1 VPRDKVAHR
10 FFNRCATVFFVDA
23 ILKIYGFCF
32 GDFDMASVDL
42 GKRIRNVQ
50 DSFLLVKNDR
60 ERQLKKLDVLEK
72 ERDATIKNIDA
83 RVEAINFIEGVASQE
98 RIAVKEKVEKLITD
112 CLHEVYDDS
121 YSVEFDYGVKGNK
134 TSVEISMVRKCADGM
149 VVKRQ
154 IDGFGGGVADT
165 IALPLKLIVL
175 LNDGECD
182 KVLVTDEPGKHLDT
196 TRVAKFAKF
205 VQTISHKLGVQI
217 IMSSHWDVM
226 AKYSDAVYTIELE
239 DSVSRAS
246 RVK

>member
-1 VPRDKVAHR
+1 MRH
-10 FFNRCATVFFVDA
+10 CFFVDA
-23 ILKIYGFCF
+23 ILKYTVFLFWRF
-32 GDFDMASVDL
+32 GMASVDL

-60 ERQLKKLDVLEK
+60 ERQLKKLDALEK

-98 RIAVKEKVEKLITD
+98 RVAVKEKVEKLITD

-134 TSVEISMVRKCADGM
+134 TSVEISMVRRCADGM

-226 AKYSDAVYTIELE
+226 KDASDTVHRVMLE
-239 DSVSRAS
+239 DSVA
-246 RVK
+246 RVTREK

>member
-1 VPRDKVAHR
+1 MIS
-10 FFNRCATVFFVDA
+10 NE
-23 ILKIYGFCF
+23 L
-32 GDFDMASVDL
+32 S
-42 GKRIRNVQ
+42 KRIRGVQ
-50 DSFLLVKNDR
+50 DKFLLVRNDR
-60 ERQLKKLDVLEK
+60 ERQLRKLDALEK
-72 ERDATIKNIDA
+72 ERDATVRNIDA

-134 TSVEISMVRKCADGM
+134 TSVEISMVRRCADGM

-226 AKYSDAVYTIELE
+226 EKYSDAVYKIELE

>member
-1 VPRDKVAHR
+1 MES
-10 FFNRCATVFFVDA
+10 
-23 ILKIYGFCF
+23 
-32 GDFDMASVDL
+32 GDLS
-42 GKRIRNVQ
+42 KRIRNVQ
-50 DSFLLVKNDR
+50 DSFLLMKNDR
-60 ERQLKKLDVLEK
+60 ERQLKKLDALEK
-72 ERDATIKNIDA
+72 ERDVTIKNIDA

-134 TSVEISMVRKCADGM
+134 TSVEISMVRRCADGM

-196 TRVAKFAKF
+196 TRVEKFAKF

-217 IMSSHWDVM
+217 IMSSHWEVM

>member
-1 VPRDKVAHR
+1 M
-10 FFNRCATVFFVDA
+10 
-23 ILKIYGFCF
+23 
-32 GDFDMASVDL
+32 DMISNEL
-42 GKRIRNVQ
+42 SKRIRGVQ
-50 DSFLLVKNDR
+50 DKFLLVRNDR
-60 ERQLKKLDVLEK
+60 ERQLRKLDALEK
-72 ERDATIKNIDA
+72 ERDATVMNIDA

-134 TSVEISMVRKCADGM
+134 TSVEISMVRRCADGM

>member
-1 VPRDKVAHR
+1 M
-10 FFNRCATVFFVDA
+10 TSE
-23 ILKIYGFCF
+23 L
-32 GDFDMASVDL
+32 S
-42 GKRIRNVQ
+42 KRIRKVQ
-50 DSFLLVKNDR
+50 DSFLIMKSDR
-60 ERQLKKLDVLEK
+60 EKQLKKLDELEK
-72 ERDATIKNIDA
+72 ERDLTIENIDT

-98 RIAVKEKVEKLITD
+98 RIAVKERVEKLITE

-175 LNDGECD
+175 MNDDQFD

-196 TRVAKFAKF
+196 SRVAKFAKF
-205 VQTISHKLGVQI
+205 IQTVSHKLGVQI
-217 IMSSHWDVM
+217 IMSSHWEVM
-226 AKYSDAVYTIELE
+226 KDASDTVHRVTLD
-239 DSVSRAS
+239 DSVA
-246 RVK
+246 RVTREK

>member
-1 VPRDKVAHR
+1 MPSDKVAHR

-60 ERQLKKLDVLEK
+60 ERQLKKLDALEQ

-98 RIAVKEKVEKLITD
+98 RVAVKEKVEKLITD

-226 AKYSDAVYTIELE
+226 KEASDTVHRVTLE
-239 DSVSRAS
+239 DSVA
-246 RVK
+246 RVTREK

>member
-1 VPRDKVAHR
+1 MRHC
-10 FFNRCATVFFVDA
+10 FFRRRH
-23 ILKIYGFCF
+23 IKIYGFCF

-60 ERQLKKLDVLEK
+60 ERQLKKLDALEK

-98 RIAVKEKVEKLITD
+98 RVAVKEKVEKLITD

-226 AKYSDAVYTIELE
+226 KEASDTVHRVTLE
-239 DSVSRAS
+239 DSVA
-246 RVK
+246 RVTREK

>member
-1 VPRDKVAHR
+1 MVPT
-10 FFNRCATVFFVDA
+10 N
-23 ILKIYGFCF
+23 L
-32 GDFDMASVDL
+32 S
-42 GKRIRNVQ
+42 KRIRGIQ
-50 DSFLLVKNDR
+50 DKFLLVKNDR
-60 ERQLKKLDVLEK
+60 ERQLKKLDSIEK
-72 ERDATIKNIDA
+72 ERDVTIKNIDA

-98 RIAVKEKVEKLITD
+98 RLAVKERVEKLITD

-175 LNDGECD
+175 LNDGEYD

-205 VQTISHKLGVQI
+205 VQTISHRLGVQI

-226 AKYSDAVYTIELE
+226 KDASDVVYRVALD
-239 DSVSRAS
+239 DSVA
-246 RVK
+246 RVNREK

>member
-1 VPRDKVAHR
+1 MISLEL
-10 FFNRCATVFFVDA
+10 N
-23 ILKIYGFCF
+23 
-32 GDFDMASVDL
+32 
-42 GKRIRNVQ
+42 KRIRKIQ
-50 DSFLLVKNDR
+50 DDFLIMKNER
-60 ERQLKKLDVLEK
+60 EKQLKKLDALER
-72 ERDATIKNIDA
+72 ERDVTIENIDT

-98 RIAVKEKVEKLITD
+98 RIAVKERVEKLITE

-175 LNDGECD
+175 MNDDQFD

-196 TRVAKFAKF
+196 SRVAKFAKF
-205 VQTISHKLGVQI
+205 IQTVSHKLGVQI

-226 AKYSDAVYTIELE
+226 KDASDTVHRVTLE
-239 DSVSRAS
+239 DSVA
-246 RVK
+246 RVTREK

>member
-1 VPRDKVAHR
+1 M
-10 FFNRCATVFFVDA
+10 
-23 ILKIYGFCF
+23 
-32 GDFDMASVDL
+32 DMISNEL
-42 GKRIRNVQ
+42 SKRIRGVQ
-50 DSFLLVKNDR
+50 DKFLLVRNDR
-60 ERQLKKLDVLEK
+60 ERQMRKLDALEK
-72 ERDATIKNIDA
+72 ERDATVRNIDS

-134 TSVEISMVRKCADGM
+134 TSVEISMVRRCEDGM

-217 IMSSHWDVM
+217 IMSSHWEVM

>member
-1 VPRDKVAHR
+1 
-10 FFNRCATVFFVDA
+10 
-23 ILKIYGFCF
+23 
-32 GDFDMASVDL
+32 MASVDL

-60 ERQLKKLDVLEK
+60 ERQLKKLDALEK

-98 RIAVKEKVEKLITD
+98 RVAVKEKVEKLITD

-182 KVLVTDEPGKHLDT
+182 TVLVTDEPGKHLDT

-217 IMSSHWDVM
+217 IMSSHWEVM
-226 AKYSDAVYTIELE
+226 RDASDTVHRVTLE
-239 DSVSRAS
+239 DSVA
-246 RVK
+246 RVTREK

>member
-1 VPRDKVAHR
+1 
-10 FFNRCATVFFVDA
+10 
-23 ILKIYGFCF
+23 
-32 GDFDMASVDL
+32 MASGDL

-60 ERQLKKLDVLEK
+60 ERQLKKLDALEK
-72 ERDATIKNIDA
+72 ERDATIRNIDA

-98 RIAVKEKVEKLITD
+98 RVAVKEKVEKLITD